1 MTSFS
6 VPGCLEDDTVVRQ
19 KQQQKIFL
27 ITQEVQMQGKHGF
40 RENNSNFKVLEGQA
54 STAIFLSTLRV
65 I

>member
-1 MTSFS
+1 MTSCS

-19 KQQQKIFL
+19 KQQKKIFL
-27 ITQEVQMQGKHGF
+27 ITQEVQMQGKDGF